1 MGLFERSP
9 VTKTGKK
16 EGPVTRRSIASATA
30 LATMI
35 AVVLIAQAPVAGQSA
50 SPATRTAPA
59 KPAAAA
65 KPWTPPRT
73 PDGKPDL
80 QGIWGNATVTP
91 LERPKGLGAKEFY
104 TDEEFAK
111 LSERIRQGDV
121 GEEAELGAA
130 RENELRYDISLY
142 GGFDITKARFA
153 ANKRTSLIVG
163 PEGTI
168 PSMLPEAK
176 QRNAE
181 RAAKNKGHE
190 FDSYENRPLSERCIL
205 MAQEMIPMLPG
216 AGEGNL
222 LQIVQGPGYVAF
234 LHEIDHSTR
243 VVPTDGRPH
252 IPQNIRQWQGDSVGH
267 WEGDTLVVDTTN
279 FTTRSAFKGSGEKLH
294 LVERFTR
301 TADDM
306 VTYQFTVEDPTTWA
320 KAWTAEIPM
329 TKTEGPVY
337 EWACHEGNTMISTI
351 LRGARVQEEE
361 AAKKAGK

>member
-1 MGLFERSP
+1 MILRS
-9 VTKTGKK
+9 V
-16 EGPVTRRSIASATA
+16 ASATT
-30 LATMI
+30 LAATI
-35 AVVLIAQAPVAGQSA
+35 AFMLIAQPPVAGQSA
-50 SPATRTAPA
+50 SPAT
-59 KPAAAA
+59 KPAQAKTTSAG
-65 KPWTPPRT
+65 KPWTLPRT

-111 LSERIRQGDV
+111 LSERIRKGEV

-130 RENELRYDISLY
+130 RENDLRYDISLY
-142 GGFDITKARFA
+142 GGFDISKARFA
-153 ANKRTSLIVG
+153 SNKRTSLIVG
-163 PEGTI
+163 PEGVV
-168 PSMLPEAK
+168 PPMLPEAK

-205 MAQEMIPMLPG
+205 MAQEMIPMLPA

-243 VVPTDGRPH
+243 VIPTDGRPH
-252 IPQNIRQWQGDSVGH
+252 IPQNIRQWQGDSIGH
-267 WEGDTLVVDTTN
+267 WEDNTLVVDTTN
-279 FTTRSAFKGSGEKLH
+279 FTGRTAFKGSGEKLD

-301 TADDM
+301 TADDQIM
-306 VTYQFTVEDPTTWA
+306 YQFTAEDPTTWA
-320 KAWTAEIPM
+320 KSWTAEIPM

-351 LRGARVQEEE
+351 LHGARVQEEE
-361 AAKKAGK
+361 AAKKSAK